1 MHVLMCPHIT
11 LLTERF
17 LTNIRGIWPLLTMS
31 RFKVSHSML
40 EKKRE
45 YHKKFSYENK

>member
-1 MHVLMCPHIT
+1 MCPQIT

-17 LTNIRGIWPLLTMS
+17 LTDMREIWPLLTMS

-40 EKKRE
+40 EEKRK
-45 YHKKFSYENK
+45 YKKFSYENK